1 VTSGFTS
8 RDWKGRGRPRVD
20 ATPIGLRLSPDLL
33 AILDAFIAKDRPG
46 MSRPAALR
54 HIFREWAVAHDHLPA
69 GPEGTALELEDLN
82 AENDG

>member
-1 VTSGFTS
+1 MTSGSNS
-8 RDWKGRGRPRVD
+8 RESKGRGRPRVD
-20 ATPIGLRLSPDLL
+20 ATPIGLRLPPDLL

-54 HIFREWAVAHDHLPA
+54 HIFREWAIAHDHLPA
-69 GPEGTALELEDLN
+69 DAMAAALELEDLN

>member
-1 VTSGFTS
+1 MTSGLTS
-8 RDWKGRGRPRVD
+8 RDSKGCGRPRVD
-20 ATPIGLRLSPDLL
+20 TTPIGLRLPPDLL

-54 HIFREWAVAHDHLPA
+54 TIFREWAIAHDHFPA
-69 GPEGTALELEDLN
+69 GPRGAALELEDLN